1 MDTNEDPAASACWS
15 RYKRKKER
23 GISIQTNHIYNL
35 IMQHNNKKVNLLG
48 FRIYVTLV

>member
-23 GISIQTNHIYNL
+23 DKYTNKTHIKPNHAT
-35 IMQHNNKKVNLLG
+35 Q
-48 FRIYVTLV
+48 

>member
-1 MDTNEDPAASACWS
+1 MKILLLLHAGQDIKE
-15 RYKRKKER
+15 KKR